1 MMKPMN
7 AAGDGRKACFERALI
22 LGGGG
27 MFGAYQAGVWDVI
40 QCAFEPDVVV
50 GASIGAINGW
60 AIAGGCSGAELV
72 EMWLDLR
79 EAATPAFRFPR
90 SISGGC
96 VERAEF
102 ERFMRRHYER
112 FKQKTAFAAVVTRLP
127 GLEPEVVVTPGVT
140 WQHLAAS
147 CAVPFI
153 MPSYRVDGRISA
165 DGGLLG
171 ALPMWA
177 AARLGARRAV
187 GVNVLPRSA
196 PLVLRGARWFLK
208 TVSGFRP
215 GVPERGTSE
224 VIEHER
230 PLGSL
235 WKTARW
241 SRDDAERLIEFGRQD
256 ARAAMPRIER
266 MQEASGHQTI

>member
-79 EAATPAFRFPR
+79 EAATPGFRLPR
-90 SISGGC
+90 SISSGC
-96 VERAEF
+96 IDRSDYD
-102 ERFMRRHYER
+102 RFMQRHHQR
-112 FKQKTAFAAVVTRLP
+112 FSPTIPFAALVTRLP
-127 GLEPEVVVTPGVT
+127 ELKPDLVLTPGVT
-140 WQHLAAS
+140 WKHLAAS

-153 MPSYRVDGRISA
+153 MPFYRVDGRLSA

-177 AARLGARRAV
+177 AARLGVRRAV
-187 GVNVLPRSA
+187 GVNILPRRA
-196 PLVLRGARWFLK
+196 PFMLRGARWILRAASRFQPDPE
-208 TVSGFRP
+208 G
-215 GVPERGTSE
+215 GVRSV
-224 VIEHER
+224 VIEHEK

-235 WKTARW
+235 WKTTRW
-241 SRDDAERLIEFGRQD
+241 KREEAIHLIELGRQD
-256 ARAAMPRIER
+256 GRAFLER
-266 MQEASGHQTI
+266 NDGILER